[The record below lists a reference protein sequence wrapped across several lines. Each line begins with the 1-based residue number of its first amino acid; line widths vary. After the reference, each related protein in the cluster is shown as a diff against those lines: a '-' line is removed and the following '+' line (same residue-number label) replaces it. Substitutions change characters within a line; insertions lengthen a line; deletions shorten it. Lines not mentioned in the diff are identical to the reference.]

1 MAEART
7 IIQTKTAG
15 WFLNPET
22 GKKTRKQDGDQILT
36 EKEWNDLQKE
46 VKATEATEVKEAV
59 VLSTGKIA
67 HGPTVTIKC
76 SNFKECGNERTIM
89 KQDAFQVKHCV
100 DCQKVERNRRRR
112 ERRKAKNKS
121 K

>member
-46 VKATEATEVKEAV
+46 VKATEPVI
-59 VLSTGKIA
+59 LSTGKVA

-76 SNFKECGNERTIM
+76 ANFEECGNERTIM

-100 DCQKVERNRRRR
+100 GCQKVERNRRRR